1 MEKIEKGGT
10 QMKQPLESIRR
21 AAGESQKSVAKL
33 IGVDVRTYQNKEK
46 GITQFKQGEMFIIAR
61 HYNKPI
67 DEIFLP
73 VNFENHEAERRN
85 GKAG

>member
-1 MEKIEKGGT
+1 MKKIERGGT

-73 VNFENHEAERRN
+73 VNFEKYEVKERD

>member
-1 MEKIEKGGT
+1 
-10 QMKQPLESIRR
+10 MKQPLESIRR

-73 VNFENHEAERRN
+73 VNFEKCEVKERD
-85 GKAG
+85 GKVG